1 MRVTRS
7 RSCPR
12 PVGVYGLA
20 ATVYTDDPDHI
31 SAAAHLPAGVVWV
44 NQWQG
49 GGPERLYEPARDSG
63 MGATGAHAA
72 YDAATRPTSVHHTPT
87 PAAAR

>member
-44 NQWQG
+44 NQ
-49 GGPERLYEPARDSG
+49 
-63 MGATGAHAA
+63 
-72 YDAATRPTSVHHTPT
+72 
-87 PAAAR
+87 